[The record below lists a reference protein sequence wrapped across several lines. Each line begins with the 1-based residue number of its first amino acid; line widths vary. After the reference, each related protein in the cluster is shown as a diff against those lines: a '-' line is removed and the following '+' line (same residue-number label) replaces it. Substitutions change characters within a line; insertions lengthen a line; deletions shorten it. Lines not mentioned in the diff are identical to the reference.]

1 MLRHRI
7 ALLAFCVLLVTGSF
21 SVTLAYALHLRSD
34 SYRESAEKRL
44 SALLNM
50 PVDIGRIRPLSLSS
64 SRFEHIR
71 TWLPGRAQQ
80 VFTCDQAL
88 WRQTGREA
96 DVTYALDIHDGWLLV
111 GTGSWGRSE
120 YNAIL
125 ASGLGHDFA
134 SLRLRE
140 IHLDNLDFRWDH
152 PSFQLSA
159 RGAGGVILFDDD
171 GIGTA
176 ALNSRQLN
184 DHSSSEPI
192 HIHARFVPGAGLRF
206 EEVVLDVPRIPLPV
220 LGLETLLR
228 GPVTEGTFAGRLTY
242 RETEEQRLSRSGDVS
257 GGRLDELTRQVI
269 GGPFGGRMDV
279 TLDEAS
285 FVGRRLAA
293 LRFHGRLEDVSLH
306 DLIPALRT
314 GGGTGR
320 LQLDVAQCEY
330 VDGRLRRFSAAGEA
344 QGLPLAAITDYLGY
358 GRVTGTVDL
367 RIHSLLVDHDRLRAA
382 DIDLIATPPPDRP
395 GTIDK
400 EVIRRALQQLLGIDA
415 APVLPDQVE
424 YTRLGVKLL
433 LSGEQLTVRGTHGP
447 DGRTILTVKLAG
459 REWGLLKQPERAFEV
474 GDLLALVRQR
484 VEQYDYDEIETWWT
498 RQHEP

>member
-7 ALLAFCVLLVTGSF
+7 VLLVLCVLLVTGSF
-21 SVTLAYALHLRSD
+21 SGTLAYVLHLRSD
-34 SYRESAEKRL
+34 AYRESAEKRL

-50 PVDIGRIRPLSLSS
+50 PVDIGRIHPLSFSS

-71 TWLPGRAQQ
+71 TWLPGRSLQ
-80 VFTCDQAL
+80 VFACDQAL

-96 DVTYALDIHDGWLLV
+96 DATYALDLQDGWLLV

-120 YNAIL
+120 YDAIL

-140 IHLDNLDFRWDH
+140 IHLDDLDFRWDH

-159 RGAGGVILFDDD
+159 RAAGGVILLDDD

-176 ALNSRQLN
+176 SLHSRQLN
-184 DHSSSEPI
+184 DHASSEPI

-206 EEVVLDVPRIPLPV
+206 EEVVLDVPRIPLSA
-220 LGLETLLR
+220 LGLNTLLR
-228 GPVTEGTFAGRLTY
+228 GPVTEGTFAGRVTY
-242 RETEEQRLSRSGDVS
+242 RETDAQRLSLTGSVWD
-257 GGRLDELTRQVI
+257 GRLDELTRQVI
-269 GGPFGGRMDV
+269 GGPFRGRMDV

-285 FVGRRLAA
+285 FVGRRLGA
-293 LRFHGRLEDVSLH
+293 LRFHGRLVEVCLH
-306 DLIPALRT
+306 DLLPALRDH
-314 GGGTGR
+314 GGTGR

-330 VDGRLRRFSAAGEA
+330 VDGRIRRFSASGEA
-344 QGLPLAAITDYLGY
+344 EGLPLQAVTDLLGF

-382 DIDLIATPPPDRP
+382 DIDLIAAPPADRP

-400 EVIRRALQQLLGIDA
+400 EVIRRALQQLVGIDA

-424 YTRLGVKLL
+424 YTQLGVKLL

-459 REWGLLKQPERAFEV
+459 REWGLLKQPDRAFAV
-474 GDLLALVRQR
+474 GDLLALARHR
-484 VEQYDYDEIETWWT
+484 VEQYGFDDIETWWT